1 MQTNKNVL
9 LIVPYKLDKVGGIE
23 TYNKLLIKIIK
34 NNFLNINIDI
44 LLTEISIKQIDKN
57 EKYDDIYQ
65 YHVNNFKSK
74 NIYINWFLSPL
85 LVKKIINQLLNK
97 KKYSL
102 IINSTSIYLKQ
113 LVRLNNYFL
122 IQHNSFN
129 VYKFKEIKNFSN
141 FIKKISRILLFQKFP
156 FDKTKNV
163 ILFDNDNKE
172 LYFKLFNN
180 NANIH
185 CIALC
190 SQNKKDA
197 LDSKQ
202 IILNRENIIYF
213 GRLGFQKNIK
223 GLMTINN
230 SINKIDFYGSTEPS
244 KYSKE
249 VYKGLQEKKWYKGV
263 LNQNNL
269 YTTINKYKFSINYSF
284 FEGFPFSI
292 VESLS
297 CGVPVIV
304 KDSFTSANFLTS
316 YDHRLLIPKN
326 ATNEETIKQINSL
339 LNLNDEEYLELCK
352 KALRFF
358 QENLSYEIFE
368 KKWLEIFNRFLN

>member
-249 VYKGLQEKKWYKGV
+249 VYKGLQEKK
-263 LNQNNL
+263 
-269 YTTINKYKFSINYSF
+269 
-284 FEGFPFSI
+284 
-292 VESLS
+292 
-297 CGVPVIV
+297 
-304 KDSFTSANFLTS
+304 
-316 YDHRLLIPKN
+316 
-326 ATNEETIKQINSL
+326 
-339 LNLNDEEYLELCK
+339 
-352 KALRFF
+352 
-358 QENLSYEIFE
+358 
-368 KKWLEIFNRFLN
+368 